1 MRWRGRNKMKRK
13 ELDEEEGMRWRGRN
27 RMTGKEWDG
36 QEGLEADRKELY
48 DWDGIVSAESKYSVF
63 INKERTDG
71 REAVVKYCM

>member
-1 MRWRGRNKMKRK
+1 
-13 ELDEEEGMRWRGRN
+13 
-27 RMTGKEWDG
+27 MTGKEWDG

-48 DWDGIVSAESKYSVF
+48 EWDGIVSAESKYSVF